1 MVVEKLLSLRSVQNR
16 LCQALHIEGHFQPLS
31 EQKGDI
37 VQTRNGLVQNPT
49 PEQVTCELAELGG
62 EPLSGSGFEAEEP
75 EPDFAE
81 IDDSQPE
88 VRQ

>member
-1 MVVEKLLSLRSVQNR
+1 M
-16 LCQALHIEGHFQPLS
+16 
-31 EQKGDI
+31 
-37 VQTRNGLVQNPT
+37 QTRNGLVQNPT